1 MIVEQALPV
10 RMRDGVVLLA
20 DVYRPE
26 SERPVAAVLNRTPYD
41 RSFSLTPPAAID
53 PDIVTDAGLALVCQD
68 VRGQFGSEGD
78 FYPLVTEGRDGY
90 DTVEWVA
97 SQPWCSGAV
106 VMAGRSYGGATQW
119 LAAIERAPHLVAI
132 SPVVAGSDYFN
143 GWIYQGGAFQLGFNL
158 FWAQMMTAPRMRSS
172 LGEQFRHL
180 PLSDAP
186 LLAGNEAARFY
197 RDWLAHPTRDEYWEG
212 LGSSTRSARVE
223 VPAFVIG
230 GWYDVFLAGTLENYC
245 RVRDDGDSERARA
258 DSRLLIG
265 PWAHGSIYGPY
276 PDQQFDAFDGA
287 DAIDLAA
294 EQIAFFRRAL
304 GDGPDTDSDAHPRV
318 RLFVMG
324 ENRWRDEDDWPPPGA
339 REQRWYLHAE
349 DGAGG
354 PGGGLS
360 PEPPGEEPPD
370 RYVYDPDDPAPT
382 IGGPT
387 SLPAAFLRTNSGP
400 LDQRRVEERPDVLV
414 YTSAVLAEPL
424 AVIGPLTVVLHASTS
439 AKDTD
444 FVAKLCDV
452 DGGGYSRILAEG
464 ILRARYR
471 ESVERPVAIE
481 AGRVYEYR
489 IDLVA
494 TSNVFLPGHR
504 VRLLVTSSSFP
515 RFDRNPNS
523 GNPFGADRPEDL
535 VAAEQTIFHD
545 AERASHVLLSVVDR

>member
-1 MIVEQALPV
+1 MIVERALAV
-10 RMRDGVVLLA
+10 RMRDGAVLLA

-26 SERPVAAVLNRTPYD
+26 REQPVAAVLNRTPYD
-41 RSFSLTPPAAID
+41 RSFSLTPPAALD
-53 PDIVTDAGLALVCQD
+53 PEIVTDAGLALVCQD

-78 FYPLVTEGRDGY
+78 FYPLVSEGRDGY

-119 LAAIERAPHLVAI
+119 LAAIERPPHLVAI

-158 FWAQMMTAPRMRSS
+158 FWAQMMTAPRMRTS

-180 PLSDAP
+180 PLADAP
-186 LLAGNEAARFY
+186 MLADNEAARFY

-212 LGSSTRSARVE
+212 LGSSTRSARVD

-245 RVRDDGDSERARA
+245 RVRDHGDSERARA

-265 PWAHGSIYGPY
+265 PWAHGSIYGSY
-276 PDQQFDAFDGA
+276 PDQRFDAFEGK

-294 EQIAFFRRAL
+294 EQISFFRSAFGERQ
-304 GDGPDTDSDAHPRV
+304 SEQPRV

-324 ENRWRDEDDWPPPGA
+324 ENRWRDEDDWPPPRA
-339 REQRWYLHAE
+339 REQRWYLHSGG
-349 DGAGG
+349 DAGD
-354 PGGGLS
+354 LS
-360 PEPPGEEPPD
+360 PEPPGDEPPD
-370 RYVYDPDDPAPT
+370 RYVYDPASPAPT

-414 YTSAVLAEPL
+414 YSSAVLADPL
-424 AVIGPLTVVLHASTS
+424 EVVGPLTVVLYASTS

-452 DGGGYSRILAEG
+452 DGDGRSRILAEG
-464 ILRARYR
+464 VLRARYR
-471 ESVERPVAIE
+471 ESLERPVAIE
-481 AGRVYEYR
+481 PGRAYEYR

-494 TSNVFLPGHR
+494 TSNAFLPGHR
-504 VRLLVTSSSFP
+504 VRLVVTSSSFP
-515 RFDRNPNS
+515 RFDRNPNT
-523 GNPFGADRPEDL
+523 GNPFAADRAEDL
-535 VAAEQTIFHD
+535 VTAEQTIFHD
-545 AERASHVLLSVVDR
+545 AERASHVLLSVMDR